1 MIKEFQGEFRWL
13 SNFASCKINFEGFV
27 FESTENAYQ
36 AAKCKYKE
44 DMEQFVTLTPG
55 NAKRRAKKIAI
66 REDWDN
72 VKLQIMEELLVQK
85 FNQEPFKTNLI
96 NTGDEF
102 IQEGNTWNDVFWG
115 VNLKTGF
122 GENNLGKLIMKI
134 REGINAERK

>member
-1 MIKEFQGEFRWL
+1 M
-13 SNFASCKINFEGFV
+13 
-27 FESTENAYQ
+27 
-36 AAKCKYKE
+36 
-44 DMEQFVTLTPG
+44 TPG

-96 NTGDEF
+96 NTGNEF